1 MNLTSQ
7 ISANKLIAI
16 IRGVSPDQ
24 VLPIAEVLYEGGIR
38 LVEVTMNSA
47 EPLKVI
53 AELAAKLGD
62 RITIGAGT
70 VLDLPAA
77 SDAIQAGAR
86 FILSP
91 VWDEELIAETKKM
104 GALSIPGAFTA
115 TEIYRAWKAGA
126 DLVKVFPALSPAYI
140 KDIRGPLPQI
150 PLVPT
155 GGINL
160 ENITEYA
167 KAGAIGF
174 GIGSSLVAG
183 NVAITDQYLAALKE
197 KASKFVQAVHS

>member
-53 AELAAKLGD
+53 EELAVKLGD

-70 VLDLPAA
+70 VLDIPAA

-91 VWDEELIAETKKM
+91 VWDEELIVETKKM

-126 DLVKVFPALSPAYI
+126 DLVKVFPALSPAYV

-150 PLVPT
+150 PLIPT

-160 ENITEYA
+160 DNITEYA

-174 GIGSSLVAG
+174 GIGSSLVAA
-183 NVAITDQYLAALKE
+183 NIAITDQYLAALKE
-197 KASKFVQAVHS
+197 NASKFVQAVHS

>member
-1 MNLTSQ
+1 MNLYNQ
-7 ISANKLIAI
+7 LSANKLIAI

-53 AELAAKLGD
+53 EELAAKLGD

-91 VWDEELIAETKKM
+91 VWGEELIAETKKM

-160 ENITEYA
+160 DNITEYA

-174 GIGSSLVAG
+174 GIGSSLVSG

-197 KASKFVQAVHS
+197 KAGKFVQAVHS

>member
-53 AELAAKLGD
+53 EELAAKLGD

-91 VWDEELIAETKKM
+91 VWDEELIAETKKL

-160 ENITEYA
+160 DNITEYA

-174 GIGSSLVAG
+174 GIGSSLVSG

-197 KASKFVQAVHS
+197 KAGKFVQAVHS